1 MVKFLFGLFIISRII
16 KMFKL
21 LRGKDIS
28 NVDEIIEKVEHMY
41 KFSDIDTSINYD
53 TFIKNF
59 VLIAELIVTAII
71 LATISLFTYPL
82 FLLLVP
88 ATLLIAEYYT
98 IIEFISAKTILQY
111 LEHCK
116 NISKWRLFF
125 NLLIE
130 LIWAA
135 MVVVLL

>member
-1 MVKFLFGLFIISRII
+1 MVKFLFGLFIVSRII
-16 KMFKL
+16 KIFNL

-28 NVDEIIEKVEHMY
+28 NVDETIEKVEYVY
-41 KFSDIDTSINYD
+41 KFSGFNYD
-53 TFIKNF
+53 AFAKNF
-59 VLIAELIVTAII
+59 VLIAELIVIAII
-71 LATISLFTYPL
+71 LATVNLFTHPI
-82 FLLLVP
+82 FLLIVP
-88 ATLLIAEYYT
+88 AILLIFEIYT

-135 MVVVLL
+135 MVVMLL

>member
-1 MVKFLFGLFIISRII
+1 MIKFLFGLFIISRII

-28 NVDEIIEKVEHMY
+28 NVDETIEKVEHIY
-41 KFSDIDTSINYD
+41 KFSDTSINYD
-53 TFIKNF
+53 TFIKNS
-59 VLIAELIVTAII
+59 VLILELIVIAII
-71 LATISLFTYPL
+71 LATISLFTHPL

-88 ATLLIAEYYT
+88 AILLIFEIYN

-111 LEHCK
+111 LEYYKH
-116 NISKWRLFF
+116 ISKWRLFF

>member
-16 KMFKL
+16 EIFKL

-41 KFSDIDTSINYD
+41 KFSDIDTSVNYD

-71 LATISLFTYPL
+71 LATINLFTHPL

-88 ATLLIAEYYT
+88 AALLIAEYYT

-135 MVVVLL
+135 MVVMLL

>member
-1 MVKFLFGLFIISRII
+1 MVKFLFGLFIVSRII
-16 KMFKL
+16 KIFNL

-28 NVDEIIEKVEHMY
+28 NVDEAIEKVEYVY
-41 KFSDIDTSINYD
+41 KFSGFNYD
-53 TFIKNF
+53 AFAKNF
-59 VLIAELIVTAII
+59 VLIAELIVIAII
-71 LATISLFTYPL
+71 LATVSLFTHPI
-82 FLLLVP
+82 FLLIVP
-88 ATLLIAEYYT
+88 AILLIFEIYT

-135 MVVVLL
+135 MVVMLL

>member
-1 MVKFLFGLFIISRII
+1 MVKFLFGLFVISRII

-59 VLIAELIVTAII
+59 VLIVELIVTAII
-71 LATISLFTYPL
+71 LATISLF
-82 FLLLVP
+82 FF
-88 ATLLIAEYYT
+88 YY
-98 IIEFISAKTILQY
+98 
-111 LEHCK
+111 
-116 NISKWRLFF
+116 
-125 NLLIE
+125 
-130 LIWAA
+130 
-135 MVVVLL
+135 

>member
-1 MVKFLFGLFIISRII
+1 MVKFLFGLFIASRII
-16 KMFKL
+16 KIFNL

-28 NVDEIIEKVEHMY
+28 NVDEAIEKVEYVY
-41 KFSDIDTSINYD
+41 KFSGFNYD
-53 TFIKNF
+53 AFAKNF
-59 VLIAELIVTAII
+59 VLIAELIVIAII
-71 LATISLFTYPL
+71 LATVSLFTHPI
-82 FLLLVP
+82 FLLIVP
-88 ATLLIAEYYT
+88 AILLIFEIYT

-116 NISKWRLFF
+116 NISKWKLFF

-135 MVVVLL
+135 MVVMLL

>member
-1 MVKFLFGLFIISRII
+1 MVKFLFGLFVISRII
-16 KMFKL
+16 KMFNL
-21 LRGKDIS
+21 LKGENIN
-28 NVDEIIEKVEHMY
+28 NVDETIEKVEHIY
-41 KFSDIDTSINYD
+41 KFSDTSINYD
-53 TFIKNF
+53 TFIKNS
-59 VLIAELIVTAII
+59 VLIIELIVTAII
-71 LATISLFTYPL
+71 LATISLFTHPL

-88 ATLLIAEYYT
+88 AALLIAEYYT

-135 MVVVLL
+135 MVVMLL

>member
-1 MVKFLFGLFIISRII
+1 MVKFLFGLFVISRII

-59 VLIAELIVTAII
+59 VLIIELIVTAII
-71 LATISLFTYPL
+71 LATISLFTQPL

-88 ATLLIAEYYT
+88 AVLLIAEYYT

-135 MVVVLL
+135 MVVMLL

>member
-28 NVDEIIEKVEHMY
+28 NVDETIEKVEYVY
-41 KFSDIDTSINYD
+41 KFSGFNYD
-53 TFIKNF
+53 AFAKNF
-59 VLIAELIVTAII
+59 VLIAELIVIAII
-71 LATISLFTYPL
+71 LATVNLFTHPI
-82 FLLLVP
+82 FLLIVP
-88 ATLLIAEYYT
+88 AILLIFEIYT

-135 MVVVLL
+135 MVVMLL

>member
-28 NVDEIIEKVEHMY
+28 NVDEVIEKVEHMY
-41 KFSDIDTSINYD
+41 KFSDMDTSINYD

-59 VLIAELIVTAII
+59 ILIAELIVTVII
-71 LATISLFTYPL
+71 LATISLFTHPL

-135 MVVVLL
+135 MVVMLL

>member
-1 MVKFLFGLFIISRII
+1 MVKFLFGLFIVSRII
-16 KMFKL
+16 KIFNL

-28 NVDEIIEKVEHMY
+28 NVDEAIEKVEYVY
-41 KFSDIDTSINYD
+41 KFSGFNYD
-53 TFIKNF
+53 VFAKNF
-59 VLIAELIVTAII
+59 VLIAELIVIAII
-71 LATISLFTYPL
+71 LATVSLFAHPI
-82 FLLLVP
+82 FLLIVP
-88 ATLLIAEYYT
+88 AILLIFEIYT

-116 NISKWRLFF
+116 NISKWKLFF

-135 MVVVLL
+135 MVVMLL

>member
-1 MVKFLFGLFIISRII
+1 MIKFLFGLFVISRII

-28 NVDEIIEKVEHMY
+28 NVDEIIEQVEHMY

-59 VLIAELIVTAII
+59 VLIIELIVTAII
-71 LATISLFTYPL
+71 LATISLFTNPL

-88 ATLLIAEYYT
+88 AALLIAEYYT

-135 MVVVLL
+135 MVVMLL

>member
-1 MVKFLFGLFIISRII
+1 MIKFLFGLFVISRII

-59 VLIAELIVTAII
+59 VLIIELIVTAII
-71 LATISLFTYPL
+71 LATISLFTNPL

-88 ATLLIAEYYT
+88 AALLIAEYYT

-135 MVVVLL
+135 MVVMLL

>member
-1 MVKFLFGLFIISRII
+1 MVKFLFGLFIVSRII
-16 KMFKL
+16 KIFNL

-28 NVDEIIEKVEHMY
+28 NVDEAIEKVEYVY
-41 KFSDIDTSINYD
+41 KFSGFNYD
-53 TFIKNF
+53 AFAKNF
-59 VLIAELIVTAII
+59 VLIAELIVIAII
-71 LATISLFTYPL
+71 LATVNLFTHPI
-82 FLLLVP
+82 FLLIVP
-88 ATLLIAEYYT
+88 AILLIFEIYT

-116 NISKWRLFF
+116 NISKWKLFF

-135 MVVVLL
+135 MVVMLL

>member
-1 MVKFLFGLFIISRII
+1 MVKFLFVLFIVSRII
-16 KMFKL
+16 KIFNL

-28 NVDEIIEKVEHMY
+28 NVDEAIEKVEYVY
-41 KFSDIDTSINYD
+41 KFSGFNYD
-53 TFIKNF
+53 AFAKNF

-71 LATISLFTYPL
+71 LATISLFTHPL

-88 ATLLIAEYYT
+88 AALLIAEYYT

-116 NISKWRLFF
+116 NISNWRLFF

>member
-1 MVKFLFGLFIISRII
+1 MVKFLFGLFIVSRII
-16 KMFKL
+16 KIFNL

-28 NVDEIIEKVEHMY
+28 NVDENIEKVEYVY
-41 KFSDIDTSINYD
+41 KFSGFNYD
-53 TFIKNF
+53 AFAKNF
-59 VLIAELIVTAII
+59 VLIAELIVIAII
-71 LATISLFTYPL
+71 LATVNLFTHPISLL
-82 FLLLVP
+82 IVP
-88 ATLLIAEYYT
+88 AILLIFEIYT

-135 MVVVLL
+135 MVVMLL

>member
-1 MVKFLFGLFIISRII
+1 MVKFLFGLFIVSRII
-16 KMFKL
+16 KIFNL

-28 NVDEIIEKVEHMY
+28 NVDEAIEKVEYVY
-41 KFSDIDTSINYD
+41 KFSGFNYNA
-53 TFIKNF
+53 FAKNF
-59 VLIAELIVTAII
+59 VLIAELIVIAII
-71 LATISLFTYPL
+71 LATVSLFTHPI
-82 FLLLVP
+82 FLLIVP
-88 ATLLIAEYYT
+88 AILLIFEIYT

-125 NLLIE
+125 TLLIE

-135 MVVVLL
+135 MVVMLL

>member
-1 MVKFLFGLFIISRII
+1 MVKFLFGLFVISRII
-16 KMFKL
+16 KMFNL

-28 NVDEIIEKVEHMY
+28 NVDETIEKVEHIY
-41 KFSDIDTSINYD
+41 KFSDTSINYD
-53 TFIKNF
+53 TFIKNS
-59 VLIAELIVTAII
+59 VLIIELIVIAII
-71 LATISLFTYPL
+71 LATISLFTHPL

-88 ATLLIAEYYT
+88 AALLIFEIYN
-98 IIEFISAKTILQY
+98 IIEFINAKTILQY
-111 LEHCK
+111 LEHYK

-135 MVVVLL
+135 MVVMLL

>member
-1 MVKFLFGLFIISRII
+1 MVKFLFGLFAISRII
-16 KMFKL
+16 KLFKL
-21 LRGKDIS
+21 LKGKDIS
-28 NVDEIIEKVEHMY
+28 NVDENIEKVEYVY
-41 KFSDIDTSINYD
+41 KFSGFNYD
-53 TFIKNF
+53 AFAKNF
-59 VLIAELIVTAII
+59 VLIAELIVIAII
-71 LATISLFTYPL
+71 LATVNLFTHPI
-82 FLLLVP
+82 FLLIVP
-88 ATLLIAEYYT
+88 AILLIFEIYT

-135 MVVVLL
+135 MVVMLL

>member
-28 NVDEIIEKVEHMY
+28 NVDETIEKVEHIY
-41 KFSDIDTSINYD
+41 KFSDTSINYD
-53 TFIKNF
+53 TFIKNS
-59 VLIAELIVTAII
+59 VLIIELIVTIII
-71 LATISLFTYPL
+71 LATISLFTHPL

-88 ATLLIAEYYT
+88 AALLIAEYYN

-111 LEHCK
+111 LEHYK

-135 MVVVLL
+135 MVVMLL

>member
-1 MVKFLFGLFIISRII
+1 MVKFLFGLFIVSRII
-16 KMFKL
+16 KIFNL

-28 NVDEIIEKVEHMY
+28 NVDEAIEKVEYVY
-41 KFSDIDTSINYD
+41 KFSGFNYD
-53 TFIKNF
+53 AFAKNF
-59 VLIAELIVTAII
+59 VLIAELIVIAII
-71 LATISLFTYPL
+71 LATVSLFTHPI
-82 FLLLVP
+82 FLLIVP
-88 ATLLIAEYYT
+88 AILLIFEIYT

-116 NISKWRLFF
+116 NTSKWKLFF

-135 MVVVLL
+135 MVVMLL

>member
-16 KMFKL
+16 KMFNL
-21 LRGKDIS
+21 LKGENIS
-28 NVDEIIEKVEHMY
+28 NVDETIEKVEHIY
-41 KFSDIDTSINYD
+41 KFSDTSINYD

-59 VLIAELIVTAII
+59 VLIIELIVIAII
-71 LATISLFTYPL
+71 LATISLFTHPL

-88 ATLLIAEYYT
+88 AALLIAEYYN

-135 MVVVLL
+135 MVVMLL

>member
-1 MVKFLFGLFIISRII
+1 MVKFLFGLFIVSRII
-16 KMFKL
+16 KIFNL

-28 NVDEIIEKVEHMY
+28 NVDEAIEKVEYVY
-41 KFSDIDTSINYD
+41 KFSGFNYD
-53 TFIKNF
+53 AFAKNF
-59 VLIAELIVTAII
+59 VLIAELIVIAII
-71 LATISLFTYPL
+71 LATVSLFTHPI
-82 FLLLVP
+82 FLLIVP
-88 ATLLIAEYYT
+88 AILLIFEIYT

-116 NISKWRLFF
+116 NISKWKLFF

-135 MVVVLL
+135 MVVMLL